1 MSRQRK
7 TLFNEI
13 VKLIEADIEDVETND
28 LYHEFSKVEVRV
40 ALRNVLANIKSLR
53 KTRKREV

>member
-13 VKLIEADIEDVETND
+13 VKLIEDDIEDVEAND